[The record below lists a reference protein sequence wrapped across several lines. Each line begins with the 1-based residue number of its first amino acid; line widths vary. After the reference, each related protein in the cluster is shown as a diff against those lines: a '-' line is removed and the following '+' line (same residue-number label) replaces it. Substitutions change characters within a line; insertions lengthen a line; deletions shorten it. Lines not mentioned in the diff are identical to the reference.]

1 MTVIAKKYYTVTEAA
16 DLLGL
21 TTQRVRQ
28 LIQTGQIVAE
38 KAHDRLWIVAVR
50 ELERFQNVDRPA
62 GVHVD
67 KRS

>member
-1 MTVIAKKYYTVTEAA
+1 MAKISRKFRTVTEAA

-67 KRS
+67 KRR